1 MSKEK
6 AKNKHE
12 VVIKIEGET
21 WEKAIDKAFRE
32 KQKDAKVDG
41 FRKGK
46 VPRDIYEKHFGKES
60 LFIPAADFVLQEA
73 YMKAISPFSTLPSL
87 TTTSA

>member
-46 VPRDIYEKHFGKES
+46 V
-60 LFIPAADFVLQEA
+60 
-73 YMKAISPFSTLPSL
+73 
-87 TTTSA
+87 